1 MQDKWE
7 DQIRLGEEANRIYQS
22 ELVQGFFSDTERA
35 LWEAFKASRADDY
48 DGRENVYA
56 MLKLLSKF
64 QNSFEHYIAGG
75 KMAKEML
82 EKMEA
87 GAFDNL

>member
-7 DQIRLGEEANRIYQS
+7 DQVRLGEEANRMYQS
-22 ELVQGFFSDTERA
+22 ELVQGFFSDTEKA

-48 DGRENVYA
+48 DGREKVYS
-56 MLKLLSKF
+56 MLKLLSMFKS
-64 QNSFEHYIAGG
+64 SFEQYIAGG
-75 KMAKEML
+75 KLASEML
-82 EKMEA
+82 EQMKA